1 MRSITNHLT
10 LLALLISTTG
20 CMTLRPVESYEPL
33 TDFVKV
39 GDEVELVELDGH
51 INRFTV
57 GRLTDEFIAGKD
69 NHGSHVSILL
79 VDIEMVSVEKISGTR
94 TTLVVVGGIVVTIIV
109 LYVVGAFVYIAAC
122 IFTGS
127 C

>member
-1 MRSITNHLT
+1 MRSIMNHLT
-10 LLALLISTTG
+10 ILALLISTTG

-39 GDEVELVELDGH
+39 GDEVEVIEKDGH

-57 GRLTDEFIAGKD
+57 GKLTDEFIAGND
-69 NHGSHVSILL
+69 EYGSHVSILL
-79 VDIEMVSVEKISGTR
+79 VDIETVSVEKINGVR
-94 TTLVVVGGIVVTIIV
+94 TTLAIVGGTVVGTFVLLVT
-109 LYVVGAFVYIAAC
+109 GSFVYIVVC
-122 IFTGS
+122 FTVG

>member
-39 GDEVELVELDGH
+39 GDEVEVVELDGH
-51 INRFTV
+51 VNRFTV
-57 GRLTDEFIAGKD
+57 GRLTDEFIAGND

-109 LYVVGAFVYIAAC
+109 LYVVGAFVYAVAC
-122 IFTGS
+122 VAGG

>member
-1 MRSITNHLT
+1 MNHLT

-39 GDEVELVELDGH
+39 GDKVELVELDGH

-57 GRLTDEFIAGKD
+57 GRLTDEFIAGNDKY
-69 NHGSHVSILL
+69 GSHVSILL
-79 VDIEMVSVEKISGTR
+79 VDIETVSVEKINGVR
-94 TTLVVVGGIVVTIIV
+94 TTLAIVGGTVVGTFV
-109 LYVVGAFVYIAAC
+109 LLVVGSFAYIVAC
-122 IFTGS
+122 YAGG

>member
-10 LLALLISTTG
+10 LFALLISTTG

-39 GDEVELVELDGH
+39 GDEVEVVEIDGH

-57 GRLTDEFIAGKD
+57 GRLTDEFIAGNDKY
-69 NHGSHVSILL
+69 GSHVSILL
-79 VDIEMVSVEKISGTR
+79 VDVETVSVERINGTR

-122 IFTGS
+122 ILTGS

>member
-39 GDEVELVELDGH
+39 GDKVELVEIDGH
-51 INRFTV
+51 ISRFTV
-57 GRLTDEFIAGKD
+57 GKLTDEFIAGKD
-69 NHGSHVSILL
+69 KYGSHVSILL
-79 VDIEMVSVEKISGTR
+79 VDIETVSVEKISGAR
-94 TTLVVVGGIVVTIIV
+94 TTLVIVGGVVVSIIV

-122 IFTGS
+122 IFAGG

>member
-69 NHGSHVSILL
+69 KYGSHVSILL
-79 VDIEMVSVEKISGTR
+79 VDIETVSVEKISGTR

-109 LYVVGAFVYIAAC
+109 LYVVGAFVYAVAC
-122 IFTGS
+122 VAGG